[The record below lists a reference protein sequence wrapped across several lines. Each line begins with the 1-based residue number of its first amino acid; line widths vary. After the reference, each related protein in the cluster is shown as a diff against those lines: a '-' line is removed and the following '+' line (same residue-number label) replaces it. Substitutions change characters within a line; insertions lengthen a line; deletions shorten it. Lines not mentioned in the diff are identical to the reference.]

1 MPYDDLRGYLEALDE
16 HGQLLRITEPA
27 APEPDLAAAA
37 TAAARMGPRAPA
49 LCFESVT
56 GYAAGRVALNV
67 HGSWANHALALD
79 LPPTTGVREQVAEF
93 SRRWDSFPLPAEHRP
108 GPPFLAHTLLGEDI
122 DLYRVLPLFRLN
134 AHDGGF
140 YVDKAAVVTRDPED
154 PDHFGKQNVGI
165 YRLQCKGRR
174 RLGIQPGS
182 IHDIARHLRAAEER
196 GQDLPVAVALGN
208 DPVISLVAATP
219 MAYEESEYELAGAL
233 RGTPAPLARAP
244 LTGLDVPWGCEVLM
258 EGVIESRVREIEG
271 PFGEF
276 TGHYS
281 GGRRMPVIRI
291 DRISHRTDPIF
302 EHLYLGLPWT
312 EIDYLM
318 GPATCVPLLRQLRA
332 EFPEVVAVNAMYTHG
347 LVAIV
352 STRSRVGGFARA
364 VGLRLTTTPH
374 GLGYCK
380 VVVVVDENVDPFDLP
395 QVMWALSTKFNPSQD
410 VIHLPGMPVLPLD
423 PSSSPTGISG
433 KIVLDAT
440 TPVPPDHR
448 GRHTTAVTD
457 APRTQEWLTRLTS
470 WAQGPR
476 PSTGAAP

>member
-1 MPYDDLRGYLEALDE
+1 MPYDDLRGYLEALDK
-16 HGQLLRITEPA
+16 HGQLLRIEEPA
-27 APEPDLAAAA
+27 DPEPDLAAAA
-37 TAAARMGPRAPA
+37 NAAARMGADAPA
-49 LCFESVT
+49 LCFENVT
-56 GYAAGRVALNV
+56 GYSTGRVALNV
-67 HGSWANHALALD
+67 HGSWANHALALE
-79 LPPTTGVREQVAEF
+79 LPPTTPVSEQVAEF
-93 SRRWDSFPLPAEHRP
+93 SRRWESFPVAPERRAD
-108 GPPFLAHTLLGEDI
+108 PPFLQNTLEGEEV

-154 PDHFGKQNVGI
+154 PEHFGKQNVGI

-174 RLGIQPGS
+174 HFGIQPGS

-196 GQDLPVAVALGN
+196 GEDLPVAITLGN
-208 DPVISLVAATP
+208 DPVISIVAATP

-233 RGTPAPLARAP
+233 RGAPAPITRAP
-244 LTGLDVPWGCEVLM
+244 LTGVDVPWGCEVLL
-258 EGVIESRVREIEG
+258 EGVVESRVREIEG

-281 GGRRMPVIRI
+281 GGRRMPVIRV
-291 DRISHRTDPIF
+291 DRISYRTDPLF

-318 GPATCVPLLRQLRA
+318 GPATCVPLLQQLRA

-364 VGLRLTTTPH
+364 VGLRVATTPH

-380 VVVVVDENVDPFDLP
+380 VVIVVDENVDPFDLP
-395 QVMWALSTKFNPSQD
+395 QVMWALSTKFNPTDDLVQ
-410 VIHLPGMPVLPLD
+410 LPGMSILPLD
-423 PSSSPTGISG
+423 PSSDPTGISG
-433 KIVLDAT
+433 KVVLDAT
-440 TPVPPDHR
+440 TPVAPDRR
-448 GRHTTAVTD
+448 GRHTTPVRD
-457 APRTQEWLTRLTS
+457 LPE
-470 WAQGPR
+470 
-476 PSTGAAP
+476 TGAWLERLRALAEEARR